1 MTYVYFNMT
10 FKVKSKVKLQKLV
23 FICNKLL
30 LLEKHKALIA
40 LLK

>member
-23 FICNKLL
+23 IICN
-30 LLEKHKALIA
+30 EPVVA
-40 LLK
+40 